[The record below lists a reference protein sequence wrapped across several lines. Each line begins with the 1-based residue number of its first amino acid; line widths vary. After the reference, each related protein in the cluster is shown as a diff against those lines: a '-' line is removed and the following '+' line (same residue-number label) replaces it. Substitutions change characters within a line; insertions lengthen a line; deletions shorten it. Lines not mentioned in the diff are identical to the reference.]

1 MAVRCASDLRRFET
15 LVSTR
20 GNRRLE
26 TTRGAA
32 VMDEHQVRRSTA
44 RASGLPN
51 ASEREPALWQ
61 RASTSSFVVSAFKGR
76 FRSSVRAR
84 RGCSRFCG
92 RVGRAR

>member
-51 ASEREPALWQ
+51 ASEREPALQQ
-61 RASTSSFVVSAFKGR
+61 RAWTSSGAQLLWDR
-76 FRSSVRAR
+76 RATT
-84 RGCSRFCG
+84 GFG
-92 RVGRAR
+92 AMRA